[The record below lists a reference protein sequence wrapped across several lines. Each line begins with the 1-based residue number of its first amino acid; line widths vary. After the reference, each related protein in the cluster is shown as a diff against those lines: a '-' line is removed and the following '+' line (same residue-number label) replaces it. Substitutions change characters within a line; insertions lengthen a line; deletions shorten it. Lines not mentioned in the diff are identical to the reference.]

1 MGHPRLL
8 DHKVAGD
15 LILRDYYSD
24 PEVSH
29 RPQAALS
36 SRQGSRQGCSLPLKK
51 TAEHCS
57 LPLKKAADPHGQAA
71 TKQSKLLP

>member
-8 DHKVAGD
+8 DHKAAGD
-15 LILRDYYSD
+15 LILWDYYSD
-24 PEVSH
+24 PEVCR

-36 SRQGSRQGCSLPLKK
+36 ARQGSHQGCSIPMKK
-51 TAEHCS
+51 TAEHRS

-71 TKQSKLLP
+71 MKQSKLLP

>member
-8 DHKVAGD
+8 DHKAAGD

-24 PEVSH
+24 PEVGCD
-29 RPQAALS
+29 PQAALS

-51 TAEHCS
+51 
-57 LPLKKAADPHGQAA
+57 AADPHGQAA
-71 TKQSKLLP
+71 MKQSKLLP